1 MTKSKIKTTE
11 TIKKSKTKTTKTI
24 KKSKTKTTEPIKKSK
39 TKTTEPIKFSPDLEK
54 VFEAVK
60 IYVKTIPSSERMK
73 VRYELYQFAKYIGF
87 ERKINTLTPPE
98 IGDYGDLLS
107 SRIAVS
113 ETYDRMDTVKKFL
126 LFLTENELVDENLNL
141 PSHMRTRRS
150 YKSKISKNTI
160 MNLRLPSQPTLT
172 RSRHVALTKR
182 LNVLLKE
189 RNRLAETIQI
199 AAQDKDVRENAPLE
213 AAREAQGLNT
223 TKINEIESML
233 RGAVIVADEKGKFKK
248 GTIALGSN
256 VTVENQNNKL
266 KSKYKIVD
274 PSESDPLSSKISS
287 ESPLSKSIMGK
298 TQEEIVTVKAPNGI
312 TIEYKIL
319 KVV

>member
-1 MTKSKIKTTE
+1 MT
-11 TIKKSKTKTTKTI
+11 KSKTKTTT
-24 KKSKTKTTEPIKKSK
+24 KSKTKTTEPIK
-39 TKTTEPIKFSPDLEK
+39 IDPDSEK
-54 VFEAVK
+54 IYEAVK
-60 IYVKTIPSSERMK
+60 VYIKTIPNSERMK
-73 VRYELYQFAKYIGF
+73 ARYELYQFAKHIGL

-107 SRIAVS
+107 SRVAVS
-113 ETYDRMDTVKKFL
+113 DTYDRMDTLKKFL
-126 LFLTENELVDENLNL
+126 LFLTENELVDDNLNL
-141 PSHMRTRRS
+141 ASHMRTRRS
-150 YKSKISKNTI
+150 YRSRNSKTI
-160 MNLRLPSQPTLT
+160 TNLRLPNQPTLT
-172 RSRHVALTKR
+172 KSRHLALTKR
-182 LNVLLKE
+182 LNILFKE

-213 AAREAQGLNT
+213 AAREAQGINT
-223 TKINEIESML
+223 AKINEIESML
-233 RGAVIVADEKGKFKK
+233 RGAVIIPDEKGKIKK

-266 KSKYKIVD
+266 KTKYKIVD

-287 ESPLSKSIMGK
+287 ESPLSKSMMGK
-298 TQEEIVTVKAPNGI
+298 TQEETVKVKTPNGI